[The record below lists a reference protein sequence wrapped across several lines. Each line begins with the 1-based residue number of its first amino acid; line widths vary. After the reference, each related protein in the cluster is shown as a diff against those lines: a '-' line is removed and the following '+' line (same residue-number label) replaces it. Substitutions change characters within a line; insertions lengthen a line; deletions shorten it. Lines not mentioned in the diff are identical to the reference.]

1 MSLIFKLAA
10 DDTALA
16 ILTTELLITHVA
28 LCTRYTVQIF
38 QKVSFQFIVKLFA
51 FFKILSVRSTIDN
64 EAPNVL
70 SSTE

>member
-16 ILTTELLITHVA
+16 ILTTELLHVV